1 MCNLVTIHLL
11 LSLSTI
17 ETGQPQCTVQC
28 GLVSVVFASREN
40 HRHTYNAVITAAC
53 NAIMRLWE
61 AFRWT
66 HYSRSFARCSQNAF
80 IQSAYIK
87 WEWLF
92 SSSSLKFR
100 CRCEEAEAAAAAT
113 APFAFDAVQQ
123 WRSSLLRNIIIF
135 VFFFLFLLI
144 LFELVSKYILL
155 ICLAWARA
163 EWKALLL
170 VRCSSY
176 VACHRVRRHSDVLH
190 TERMTACGGTDN
202 ILMHFAYPNA
212 MLILWDEHTWE
223 CYDWLNII

>member
-1 MCNLVTIHLL
+1 MGVI
-11 LSLSTI
+11 
-17 ETGQPQCTVQC
+17 
-28 GLVSVVFASREN
+28 VFKFVFEIP
-40 HRHTYNAVITAAC
+40 VP
-53 NAIMRLWE
+53 MR
-61 AFRWT
+61 RG
-66 HYSRSFARCSQNAF
+66 R
-80 IQSAYIK
+80 
-87 WEWLF
+87 
-92 SSSSLKFR
+92 SSSSSNSTICIWCCTAVKEFFV
-100 CRCEEAEAAAAAT
+100 EEYHN
-113 APFAFDAVQQ
+113 FC
-123 WRSSLLRNIIIF
+123 
-135 VFFFLFLLI
+135 FFFLFLLI

-176 VACHRVRRHSDVLH
+176 VACHRVRRHSDVMH